1 MGWKIF
7 VARYSFTNTR
17 FTHAKKPSKFL
28 ITECDYK
35 NIVSDDSDDEPTI
48 NTSPD
53 KYKHSTKEELFLKI
67 STGLLNIL
75 TSASKK
81 KISPK
86 NSRLEKSVRLKAF
99 RTLFPHSWTLSTK
112 QLILSSIIYKTCMS
126 STNKKLHIP
135 QWRIKRENLIF
146 DDSDN
151 LESNKSATTSNSE
164 SSSNKKKLSKKK
176 WSVFQISSKNRS
188 EM

>member
-1 MGWKIF
+1 MSPVKSEKKYVVSELSYFKPSEDRKYVVTSLEEWA
-7 VARYSFTNTR
+7 ARILMPDIPMILKEAIKNTDTNAR
-17 FTHAKKPSKFL
+17 FTYAKKPSKFL
-28 ITECDYK
+28 INECDYK

-99 RTLFPHSWTLSTK
+99 LTLFPHLWPLPTK
-112 QLILSSIIYKTCMS
+112 QLILSLIIYKTCMS
-126 STNKKLHIP
+126 STNKKLRIP
-135 QWRIKRENLIF
+135 Q
-146 DDSDN
+146 
-151 LESNKSATTSNSE
+151 
-164 SSSNKKKLSKKK
+164 
-176 WSVFQISSKNRS
+176 
-188 EM
+188 